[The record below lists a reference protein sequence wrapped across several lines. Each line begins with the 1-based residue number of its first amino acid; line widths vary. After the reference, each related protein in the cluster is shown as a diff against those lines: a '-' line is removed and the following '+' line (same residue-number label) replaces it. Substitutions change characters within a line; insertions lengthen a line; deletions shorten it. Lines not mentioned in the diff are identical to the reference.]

1 MKRIGIFSIGIVVA
15 FLSASIHL
23 SAQGEKEKG
32 TIKIG
37 LSYIKVNDQAPVLK
51 ASAKIKNGKKFEP
64 LVGVEI
70 NLSFMEETPGGFLG
84 RVKTNQHGIA
94 SMTLPAEINTRLDS
108 LSPFKFIA
116 SVRSTDRFDEQT
128 AEIEI
133 TRARIELSLPE
144 ADSAKKI
151 EAKVL
156 ELKDGKWI
164 AVPQTEV
171 KLFVKRLFA
180 DFSIGENAYTTNE
193 AGEVSAEFKMSIPGD
208 ASGNIIIGSKI
219 DESDVYGTIST
230 TKAMKWGV
238 PQTEDNSFY
247 ERSLW
252 AARDKTPWWLLI
264 FPNVIIAAVWG
275 FIFYIVYLLRRIRKI
290 GMAN

>member
-1 MKRIGIFSIGIVVA
+1 MKRIGIFSIGMIVA

-23 SAQGEKEKG
+23 SAQGEKKKSA
-32 TIKIG
+32 IKIG

-51 ASAKIKNGKKFEP
+51 ASAQIKNGKKFEP
-64 LVGVEI
+64 LEGVEI
-70 NLSFMEETPGGFLG
+70 NLSFMEETPRGFLG
-84 RVKTNQHGIA
+84 RVKTNNQGTA

-116 SVRSTDRFDEQT
+116 SVTSTDRFDEQT

-144 ADSAKKI
+144 ADSVKKV

-230 TKAMKWGV
+230 TKVMKWGV
-238 PQTEDNSFY
+238 PQKEDNSFY